1 MAANLQTNLVS
12 SDSICLSNIEQT
24 KAPDLPTMLG
34 SSAFFIPGRTHR
46 TENLH
51 QRAMTSLGF
60 DIFRKMEDG
69 HPLWIAEAAILEK
82 AKTQLH
88 ALASKAPGEYF
99 IRDASTGE
107 VVFNFVSPR

>member
-1 MAANLQTNLVS
+1 MAPNLQINLVS
-12 SDSICLSNIEQT
+12 SDTICLSNIEQT
-24 KAPDLPTMLG
+24 KAPDLPTMLE
-34 SSAFFIPGRTHR
+34 SFAFFIPGRTHR

-51 QRAMTSLGF
+51 HCAMTSLGF

-69 HPLWIAEAAILEK
+69 HPLWIAEVAILEK

-99 IRDASTGE
+99 IRDASNGQIIFE
-107 VVFNFVSPR
+107 FVSPR

>member
-1 MAANLQTNLVS
+1 MPESAAFL
-12 SDSICLSNIEQT
+12 
-24 KAPDLPTMLG
+24 A
-34 SSAFFIPGRTHR
+34 PGRTHR

-51 QRAMTSLGF
+51 HHAMTSLGF

-69 HPLWIAEAAILEK
+69 HPLWIAEVAVLKE

-99 IRDASTGE
+99 IRDASNGRIIFE
-107 VVFNFVSPR
+107 FVSPR

>member
-12 SDSICLSNIEQT
+12 SDNICLSNIEQT

-51 QRAMTSLGF
+51 HRAMTSLGF

-69 HPLWIAEAAILEK
+69 HPLWIAEVAVLKEAK
-82 AKTQLH
+82 AQLY

-99 IRDASTGE
+99 IRDASNGQIIFE
-107 VVFNFVSPR
+107 FVSPR